1 MTYVSY
7 FKTAI
12 WLPLVVLPVLLLLDA
27 FYFSSPLRGGMEQFV
42 LIYVLGF
49 GLVAYVLFAVF
60 STRLI
65 SRRTELEVV
74 RLAWWAPVVFIPFYG
89 VPWVVYG
96 IGCLAFGRLAGLG
109 MMFLWLTYIPY
120 VLVVGAFFSV
130 VTVVAFKVLSKFLL
144 FSEKR

>member
-1 MTYVSY
+1 MSY

-12 WLPLVVLPVLLLLDA
+12 WLPMVVLPALLLLDA
-27 FYFSSPLRGGMEQFV
+27 LYFSSPLRGGMEQFV

-74 RLAWWAPVVFIPFYG
+74 RLTWWAPVVFIPFYG

>member
-12 WLPLVVLPVLLLLDA
+12 WLPMVVLPALLLLDA
-27 FYFSSPLRGGMEQFV
+27 LYFSSPLRGGMEQFV

-74 RLAWWAPVVFIPFYG
+74 RLTWWAPVVFIPFYG

>member
-12 WLPLVVLPVLLLLDA
+12 WLPMVVLPVLLLLDA

-109 MMFLWLTYIPY
+109 MMFLWLIYIPY

>member
-12 WLPLVVLPVLLLLDA
+12 WLPMVVLPVLLLLDA

>member
-12 WLPLVVLPVLLLLDA
+12 WLPMVVLPVLLLLDA
-27 FYFSSPLRGGMEQFV
+27 LYFSSPLRGGMEQFV

-96 IGCLAFGRLAGLG
+96 VGCLAFGRLAGLG

>member
-12 WLPLVVLPVLLLLDA
+12 WLPMVVLPVLLLLDA

-144 FSEKR
+144 FSDKR

>member
-7 FKTAI
+7 FKSAI
-12 WLPLVVLPVLLLLDA
+12 WLPMVVLPVLLLLDA
-27 FYFSSPLRGGMEQFV
+27 FYFSSPLRGGLEQFV

-89 VPWVVYG
+89 MPWVVYG

-130 VTVVAFKVLSKFLL
+130 VTVFTFKILSKFLL
-144 FSEKR
+144 FSERR

>member
-12 WLPLVVLPVLLLLDA
+12 WLPMVVLPVLLLLDA

-96 IGCLAFGRLAGLG
+96 IGCLAFGRLAGLC

>member
-12 WLPLVVLPVLLLLDA
+12 WLPMVVLPALLLLDA
-27 FYFSSPLRGGMEQFV
+27 LYFSSPLRGGMEQFV

>member
-12 WLPLVVLPVLLLLDA
+12 WLPMVVLPVLLLLDA

-74 RLAWWAPVVFIPFYG
+74 RLAWWAPAVFIPFYG

>member
-12 WLPLVVLPVLLLLDA
+12 WLPMVVLPVLLLLDA
-27 FYFSSPLRGGMEQFV
+27 LYFSSPLRGGMEQFV

-74 RLAWWAPVVFIPFYG
+74 RLAWWAPVVFIPSYG

>member
-12 WLPLVVLPVLLLLDA
+12 WLPMVVLPVLLLLDA
-27 FYFSSPLRGGMEQFV
+27 LYFSSPLRGGMEQFV

-130 VTVVAFKVLSKFLL
+130 VTVIAFKVLSKFLL

>member
-12 WLPLVVLPVLLLLDA
+12 WLPMVVLPVLLLLDA
-27 FYFSSPLRGGMEQFV
+27 LYFSSPLRGGMEQFV